1 MTSSYRKL
9 RVSEVPCQ
17 KKKKASGVQSISNPS
32 SPSNSPPSTTSH
44 LNGLGSDGGAGHWGV
59 HSLGD
64 FVLQR
69 WKGDWFRGVVMR
81 KKEVREAVISD
92 ETEYTETETDCTAT
106 ETEASDTDTSKLGV
120 GTGSAVA
127 GAIVTDSTLVE
138 LRDQYGEDWL
148 RSGPGA
154 GDKLHTLLGIQEVEG
169 EKHASTIIQYM
180 VVSEGSKSWSR
191 RLSDEVPDAI
201 EHADVVLREE
211 KCSYRAKCGR
221 RIIVSLPREACALQK
236 MAVTA

>member
-81 KKEVREAVISD
+81 KKEVREAVI
-92 ETEYTETETDCTAT
+92 
-106 ETEASDTDTSKLGV
+106 
-120 GTGSAVA
+120 
-127 GAIVTDSTLVE
+127 
-138 LRDQYGEDWL
+138 
-148 RSGPGA
+148 
-154 GDKLHTLLGIQEVEG
+154 
-169 EKHASTIIQYM
+169 
-180 VVSEGSKSWSR
+180 
-191 RLSDEVPDAI
+191 
-201 EHADVVLREE
+201 
-211 KCSYRAKCGR
+211 
-221 RIIVSLPREACALQK
+221 
-236 MAVTA
+236 